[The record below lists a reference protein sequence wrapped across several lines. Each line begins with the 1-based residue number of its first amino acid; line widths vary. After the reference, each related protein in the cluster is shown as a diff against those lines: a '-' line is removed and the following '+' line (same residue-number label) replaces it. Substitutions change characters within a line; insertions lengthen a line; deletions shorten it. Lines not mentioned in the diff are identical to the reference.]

1 MCIVIDINTLA
12 SVFSTESEK
21 HAEFSLVKKWV
32 EEGRGFVVYGGSRYK
47 AELAKTFRYL
57 RLIRQMRDGGQAI
70 SIRDTAVDAFEEEV
84 RKKTQGTP
92 CDDQHIIGL
101 LGAARCLLLCSGDSR
116 SFKFVKNRRLYPKDM
131 PRVRVYSSSRN
142 SNLLVTTAKSSLTNV
157 E

>member
-12 SVFSTESEK
+12 SVFSIESEK
-21 HAEFSLVKKWV
+21 HAKFSPVKKWI
-32 EEGRGFVVYGGSRYK
+32 EEGRGFVVYGGSKYK

-70 SIRDTAVDAFEEEV
+70 AIRDAAVDAFEEDV
-84 RKKTQGTP
+84 REKTQGTP
-92 CDDQHIIGL
+92 CNDQHVIAL

-116 SFKFVKNRRLYPKDM
+116 SFKFVKDRRLYPRGM

-142 SNLLVTTAKSSLTNV
+142 ANLLVTTTKSSLTNV